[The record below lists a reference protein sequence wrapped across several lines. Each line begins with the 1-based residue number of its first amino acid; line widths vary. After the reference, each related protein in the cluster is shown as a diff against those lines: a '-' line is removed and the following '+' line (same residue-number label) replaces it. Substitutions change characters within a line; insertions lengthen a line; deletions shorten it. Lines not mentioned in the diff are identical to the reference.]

1 MVILASF
8 WKPEACGQTELP
20 DRSVLIGQ
28 KLVENAK
35 IEKFKCDILGDFQTL
50 CEKAGIPID
59 VQWNDID
66 YMDNHKDFTYDKNGK
81 FKDLP
86 NFVQE
91 LHEQG
96 LHYVPIIDPGISST
110 EKSYYKAYDD
120 GLKMDIFVKNA
131 SGEFCDFSDF

>member
-1 MVILASF
+1 MPKLKNSNATFWVI
-8 WKPEACGQTELP
+8 
-20 DRSVLIGQ
+20 
-28 KLVENAK
+28 
-35 IEKFKCDILGDFQTL
+35 FKH

-86 NFVQE
+86 SFVQE

-120 GLKMDIFVKNA
+120 GLKMDIFIKNA
-131 SGEFCDFSDF
+131 SGEFW

>member
-1 MVILASF
+1 MRHFWVI
-8 WKPEACGQTELP
+8 
-20 DRSVLIGQ
+20 
-28 KLVENAK
+28 
-35 IEKFKCDILGDFQTL
+35 FKH

-120 GLKMDIFVKNA
+120 GLKMDIFIKNA
-131 SGEFCDFSDF
+131 SGEFCTIFMNFGEFGDFGEFGEFYEFCDFS